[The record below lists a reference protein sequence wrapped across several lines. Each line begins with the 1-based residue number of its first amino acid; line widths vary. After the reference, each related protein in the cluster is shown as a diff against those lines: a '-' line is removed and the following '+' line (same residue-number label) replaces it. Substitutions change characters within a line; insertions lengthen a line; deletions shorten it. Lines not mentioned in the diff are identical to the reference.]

1 MSIVSNIVS
10 AYLPAKKKTTPS
22 GWISFNAPCCHHNGQ
37 TTDKRGRGGLIINN
51 DGGVSYH
58 CFNCGFKCSW
68 QGAKSLSLKFKK
80 FLEWLNVPD
89 NIIKK
94 LSLELLKQETNNETK
109 LQIKTILPSFKEIT
123 LPNNAILINEVQNVN
138 SNILKIIEYISN
150 RNLQFEDSSF
160 YCCDNVGLKNRLI
173 IPFYYNTKLVGYTA
187 RTIADKHPK
196 YLTNSQPGYVFGLD
210 AQQNDYSFTIIC
222 EGPIDAL
229 LIGATSILG
238 SEISEYQCNL
248 LNSYNT
254 EKIVIP
260 DRDKAGKKLIDQ
272 ALSLGWSISFP
283 DWDKNIN
290 DVGDAVAKYGRM
302 LTLYSIITSR
312 CNSSLKIKLRAKKWF
327 G

>member
-37 TTDKRGRGGLIINN
+37 TIDKRGRGGLIFNN

-68 QGAKSLSLKFKK
+68 QGAKSLSIKFKK

-89 NIIKK
+89 NIIRK
-94 LSLELLKQETNNETK
+94 LSLDLLKQETNIETK
-109 LQIKTILPSFKEIT
+109 VHTQTILPAFKEIT
-123 LPNNAILINEVQNVN
+123 LPENTILINEAQTVN
-138 SNILKIIEYISN
+138 LNILKTIEYISS
-150 RNLQFEDSSF
+150 RNLQFEDSKF

-173 IPFYYNTKLVGYTA
+173 IPFFYNNKLVGYTA

-196 YLTNSQPGYVFGLD
+196 YITNSQPGYVFGLNT
-210 AQQNDYSFTIIC
+210 QQHDYFFTIVC

-238 SEISEYQCNL
+238 SEISEYQSNL
-248 LNSYNT
+248 LNSYKT

-260 DRDKAGKKLIDQ
+260 DRDKAGKKLIEQ
-272 ALSLGWSISFP
+272 ALSLGWSVSFP

-290 DVGDAVAKYGRM
+290 DVSDAVNKYGRV

-312 CNSSLKIKLRAKKWF
+312 HKTSLKIKLGAKKWF

>member
-37 TTDKRGRGGLIINN
+37 TIDKRGRGGLIFNN

-68 QGAKSLSLKFKK
+68 QGAKSLSIKFKK

-89 NIIKK
+89 NIIRK
-94 LSLELLKQETNNETK
+94 LSLDLLKQETNIETK
-109 LQIKTILPSFKEIT
+109 VHTQTILPAFKEIT
-123 LPNNAILINEVQNVN
+123 LPKNTILINEAQTVN
-138 SNILKIIEYISN
+138 LNILKTIEYISS
-150 RNLQFEDSSF
+150 RNLQFEDSKF

-173 IPFYYNTKLVGYTA
+173 IPFFYNNKLVGYTA

-196 YLTNSQPGYVFGLD
+196 YITNSQPGYVFGLNT
-210 AQQNDYSFTIIC
+210 QQHDYFFTIVC

-238 SEISEYQCNL
+238 SEISEYQSNL
-248 LNSYNT
+248 LNSYKT

-260 DRDKAGKKLIDQ
+260 DRDKAGKKLIEQ
-272 ALSLGWSISFP
+272 ALSLGWSVSFP

-290 DVGDAVAKYGRM
+290 DVSDAVNKYGRV

-312 CNSSLKIKLRAKKWF
+312 HKTSLKIKLGAKKWF

>member
-94 LSLELLKQETNNETK
+94 LSLELLKQETNNVTK
-109 LQIKTILPSFKEIT
+109 LQIQTILPSFKEIT

-160 YCCDNVGLKNRLI
+160 Y
-173 IPFYYNTKLVGYTA
+173 
-187 RTIADKHPK
+187 
-196 YLTNSQPGYVFGLD
+196 
-210 AQQNDYSFTIIC
+210 
-222 EGPIDAL
+222 
-229 LIGATSILG
+229 
-238 SEISEYQCNL
+238 
-248 LNSYNT
+248 
-254 EKIVIP
+254 
-260 DRDKAGKKLIDQ
+260 
-272 ALSLGWSISFP
+272 
-283 DWDKNIN
+283 
-290 DVGDAVAKYGRM
+290 
-302 LTLYSIITSR
+302 
-312 CNSSLKIKLRAKKWF
+312 
-327 G
+327 

>member
-37 TTDKRGRGGLIINN
+37 TIDKRGRGGLIFNN

-68 QGAKSLSLKFKK
+68 HGAKSLSIKFKK

-94 LSLELLKQETNNETK
+94 LSLDLLKQETNIETK
-109 LQIKTILPSFKEIT
+109 VHTQTILPAFKEIT
-123 LPNNAILINEVQNVN
+123 LPENTILINEAQTVN
-138 SNILKIIEYISN
+138 LNILKTIEYISS
-150 RNLQFEDSSF
+150 RNLQFEDSKF

-173 IPFYYNTKLVGYTA
+173 IPFFYNDKLVGYTA

-196 YLTNSQPGYVFGLD
+196 YITNSQPGYVFGLNT
-210 AQQNDYSFTIIC
+210 QLSDYFFTIVC

-238 SEISEYQCNL
+238 SEISEYQSNL
-248 LNSYNT
+248 LNSYKT

-260 DRDKAGKKLIDQ
+260 DRDKAGKKLIEQ
-272 ALSLGWSISFP
+272 ALSLGWSVSFP

-290 DVGDAVAKYGRM
+290 DVSDAVNKYGRV

-312 CNSSLKIKLRAKKWF
+312 HNSSLKIKLGAKKWF